1 MIKKLRRWLSLGRR
15 KRRSKIYIDLKL
27 IINVKKIIV
36 LLILFVLVAISGCAK
51 NYLNEIRIA
60 DAPKENSYEYEICD
74 ENHNCKMVSVD
85 KIIQPS
91 KETRRV
97 CKDDGSCED
106 VPVNRLLLKH
116 GTDKKYCNNAPY
128 LSDDYVDNWWN
139 ANGLIDEC
147 EMPPKADMQFAF
159 KQHNQSFLSH
169 TGTVQITIVPIS
181 YNDNYLALQILIGE
195 DKNND
200 NLPDGWIFC
209 GNVDSINGK
218 DKRIINCKGTMVE
231 FVKLVNPEW
240 NPSSLYFDYILV
252 LTADEI

>member
-1 MIKKLRRWLSLGRR
+1 MMKR
-15 KRRSKIYIDLKL
+15 K
-27 IINVKKIIV
+27 N
-36 LLILFVLVAISGCAK
+36 LLILLFPIILMIISFILFSSYFRDQKPSQDSLIDEYSDFQVK
-51 NYLNEIRIA
+51 NFLKTL
-60 DAPKENSYEYEICD
+60 KENDNYEYEVCD
-74 ENHNCKMVSVD
+74 DNHNCKMISVD
-85 KIIQPS
+85 RIIQPS
-91 KETRRV
+91 EETRKV

-106 VPVNRLLLKH
+106 VPINRLLLKH

-139 ANGLIDEC
+139 ANGLIDGC

-169 TGTVQITIVPIS
+169 TGTIQITITPIN
-181 YNDNYLALQILIGE
+181 YENNYLALQILIAE

-200 NLPDGWIFC
+200 DLPDEWIFC
-209 GNVDSINGK
+209 SNVDSIRGK

-252 LTADEI
+252 LKVD

>member
-1 MIKKLRRWLSLGRR
+1 MIKRKKLL
-15 KRRSKIYIDLKL
+15 
-27 IINVKKIIV
+27 V
-36 LLILFVLVAISGCAK
+36 LLFFLMIMSFILSGCYRNQKTSQDSSINEYPDFQVK
-51 NYLNEIRIA
+51 NLLKTWEEDYN
-60 DAPKENSYEYEICD
+60 YEYEVCD
-74 ENHNCKMVSVD
+74 DNHNCSMVSVD
-85 KIIQPS
+85 RIIQPS
-91 KETRRV
+91 EETNKV

-128 LSDDYVDNWWN
+128 LNDDYIDNWWN
-139 ANGLIDEC
+139 ANGLIDDC

-169 TGTVQITIVPIS
+169 TGTVQITVTPIN
-181 YNDNYLALQILIGE
+181 YEDNYLALQILIAE

-200 NLPDGWIFC
+200 NLPDEWIFC
-209 GNVDSINGK
+209 GNVDSIRGK

-231 FVKLVNPEW
+231 FVKLVNPGW

-252 LTADEI
+252 LKVD